1 MLCRKVPDRTRIFHV
16 SDPLSWKAMYLL
28 LSEELKWFLLGISV
42 FFCLLAIGILLW
54 QTLWCCTHTPKSQ
67 DPDVYLQTRHSY
79 TPNYKVEAPG
89 CSRRLSV
96 ALQTFPEPRCSRER
110 QEEAQPVQTEVQRT
124 VQGSLLFSLYYDRVE
139 SQLVVTVL
147 QAKGLQGQG
156 PDQKLHP
163 FVRVRL
169 LWAGPAVEGRSLHH
183 VQQEYQSRVV
193 KDSHSPSFGDQFIFT
208 LRQEK
213 ELAHHTVRMEVRD
226 YDTFSRQ
233 GSLGEVRVPLGQINM
248 TSYPFEL
255 LEDLHTP
262 QKDLV
267 GEVLLS
273 LRLLPT
279 CQRLEVG
286 LLKIRTLPPTRH
298 TQKVLYARVSVQCN
312 HIQLRHQKTSSQPYV
327 EVTVFNQVL
336 HFSLPDPDIHQC
348 SIVVSVYHSLAGRKS
363 TKHLIGQANLGKGEA
378 SENQHWRQM
387 MRSVRQPI
395 AQWHQLL
402 I

>member
-1 MLCRKVPDRTRIFHV
+1 
-16 SDPLSWKAMYLL
+16 MYLP

-42 FFCLLAIGILLW
+42 FFFLLAIGILLW
-54 QTLWCCTHTPKSQ
+54 QTLRSCTHTHTSQ
-67 DPDVYLQTRHSY
+67 NPDVYLQTRHSY
-79 TPNYKVEAPG
+79 SSNCKVEAPG
-89 CSRRLSV
+89 CSSRLSV
-96 ALQTFPEPRCSRER
+96 ALQPSSEACCSWER
-110 QEEAQPVQTEVQRT
+110 QEEARPLRKEVQRT

-163 FVRVRL
+163 FVGVRL
-169 LWAGPAVEGRSLHH
+169 LWAGPEVEGRSLHR
-183 VQQEYQSRVV
+183 VQQEWQSRVV
-193 KDSHSPSFGDQFIFT
+193 KDSLSPSFGDQFTFT
-208 LRQEK
+208 LKQEK
-213 ELAHHTVRMEVRD
+213 ELAQHTVRLEVRD

-248 TSYPFEL
+248 TSYPLEL

-286 LLKIRTLPPTRH
+286 LLKVRTLPPTRH
-298 TQKVLYARVSVQCN
+298 TQEALHARVSVQCN

-336 HFSLPDPDIHQC
+336 PFSLPDHDIHQC
-348 SIVVSVYHSLAGRKS
+348 SILVSVYHSLAGRKS
-363 TKHLIGQANLGKGEA
+363 TKHLIGQANLGKGGA
-378 SENQHWRQM
+378 SENQHWRLM